1 MKRISVLLLALLMA
15 LACASALAETAAD
28 QGYTVKT
35 GVSYDDPWGITV
47 ANVIYKDGQVFNPGS
62 GFRKTWRI
70 YNNGSCTWDSNY
82 YLDFAG
88 GDRMNGS
95 SVRVPGTVKPGQT
108 VDISVDMTAPN
119 NAGK

>member
-47 ANVIYKDGQVFNPGS
+47 ANVIYKSDG
-62 GFRKTWRI
+62 
-70 YNNGSCTWDSNY
+70 
-82 YLDFAG
+82 
-88 GDRMNGS
+88 
-95 SVRVPGTVKPGQT
+95 SVQYRHIPAAHVASRVSLSRPL
-108 VDISVDMTAPN
+108 
-119 NAGK
+119 